1 MRFGIVEP
9 VNHTDRGNPGWHMIN
24 AGIRHLFRRAYP
36 GAEFVSL
43 VMMRPW
49 TAEERSLAKSCDVLV
64 LAGNPRY
71 DGGGHEWLY
80 SGVMDQMIASGCR
93 LVDAWQGA
101 GLAMGNTVERD
112 AQHILSTPRNR
123 RIMDRLQRF
132 DAIITRDD
140 RAQRANEMAGLP
152 SVQLPC
158 SSWWAAEEYGVTRTG
173 GTDKI
178 LIAQNVTQATK
189 TIIKHKDWRVVAT
202 SRVDYEHCRKIGVD
216 AELIFNPVEML
227 TTFAQADTVVAC
239 RLHSAIP
246 AASVGCKT
254 AIVAID
260 TRAQAG
266 DAFGI
271 PWATP
276 GASLQPKHAAQPQ
289 DPTDIIRS
297 LL

>member
-1 MRFGIVEP
+1 
-9 VNHTDRGNPGWHMIN
+9 
-24 AGIRHLFRRAYP
+24 
-36 GAEFVSL
+36 
-43 VMMRPW
+43 
-49 TAEERSLAKSCDVLV
+49 
-64 LAGNPRY
+64 
-71 DGGGHEWLY
+71 
-80 SGVMDQMIASGCR
+80 MDQMIASGCR
-93 LVDAWQGA
+93 LVDAWQGT
-101 GLAMGNTVERD
+101 GLAIGNSVERD
-112 AQHILSTPRNR
+112 AQHVLSRHRNKN
-123 RIMDRLQRF
+123 IIERLRLF
-132 DAIITRDD
+132 HAIITRDH
-140 RAQRANEMAGLP
+140 RSQKVNELAGLN

-189 TIIKHKDWRVVAT
+189 TILDRRDWRVVAT
-202 SRVDYEHCRKIGVD
+202 SRVDYDHCRKIGVD
-216 AELIFNPVEML
+216 AELIFNPAEILAM
-227 TTFAQADTVVAC
+227 FAQADTVVSF

-246 AASVGCKT
+246 AASAGCKT

-271 PWATP
+271 PWAQP
-276 GASLQPKHAAQPQ
+276 GESMQPKQATQPE

>member
-1 MRFGIVEP
+1 MKFGIVEP
-9 VNHTDRGNPGWHMIN
+9 ANYSERGNPGWHMIN
-24 AGIRHLFRRAYP
+24 AGIRFLFRRAYP

-43 VMMRPW
+43 VMMRQW
-49 TAEERSLAKSCDVLV
+49 TDEEHALAKSCDVLV

-93 LVDAWQGA
+93 LVDAWHGT
-101 GLAMGNTVERD
+101 GLAMGNTVDRD
-112 AQHILSTPRNR
+112 AQHIMSNPRNR
-123 RIMDRLQRF
+123 RIMDRLQQF
-132 DAIITRDD
+132 DGIITRDD
-140 RAQRANEMAGLP
+140 RAQRANEMAGLN

-158 SSWWAAEEYGVTRTG
+158 SSWWAANEYGIRRTG

-178 LIAQNVTQATK
+178 FIAQNVTQVTN
-189 TIIKHKDWRVVAT
+189 TILEHRDWRVVAT
-202 SRVDYEHCRKIGVD
+202 SRVDYDHCRKIGVD
-216 AELIFNPVEML
+216 AELIFNPVEIL
-227 TTFAQADTVVAC
+227 TMFAQADTVVAC

-246 AASVGCKT
+246 AASLGSKT

-271 PWATP
+271 PWARPDAVPAPRHAT
-276 GASLQPKHAAQPQ
+276 QPA
-289 DPTDIIRS
+289 DPTETIRS